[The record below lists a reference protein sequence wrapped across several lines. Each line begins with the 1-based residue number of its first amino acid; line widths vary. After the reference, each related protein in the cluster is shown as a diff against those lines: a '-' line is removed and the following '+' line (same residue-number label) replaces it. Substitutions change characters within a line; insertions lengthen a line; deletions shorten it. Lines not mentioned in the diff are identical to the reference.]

1 MRITK
6 LDGLRGIFCVMII
19 LFHYQQ
25 ITLSFGKII
34 PDFVV
39 NNFFVRESYLF
50 VDFFFVL
57 SGFVISYNYSSLPTI
72 PDVTHFLK
80 KRIIRLYPLMV
91 FTVFMVLCFEAMGML
106 YFPHLCLHVDPFW
119 HNIILTFDTLLFT
132 NSSNILLDTMGVN
145 HPTWSISAEMFSYV
159 VFGILS
165 LAPVGK
171 RKDVLFGSIILGSL
185 VFAIYQQDFFVF
197 NDYGF
202 VRGFV
207 SFFIGY
213 FVWKLSKKEIK
224 MNTLFEL
231 LIPCILILLFYILYN
246 MTGVT
251 KQMLGMVTIP
261 TFFGLSLLILL
272 KTNGIVTRFL
282 MTKPIQYLGKISFSV
297 YLNHY
302 LIIRVIPLI
311 AFRTLQIPQTT
322 TNELL
327 VFAVTVLVT
336 ILYSEL
342 TYRYVEVWGGDFLR
356 RKLNLTKNMNS
367 GTTNKI
373 VTKINP

>member
-261 TFFGLSLLILL
+261 TFFGLSLQL
-272 KTNGIVTRFL
+272 
-282 MTKPIQYLGKISFSV
+282 
-297 YLNHY
+297 H
-302 LIIRVIPLI
+302 
-311 AFRTLQIPQTT
+311 
-322 TNELL
+322 
-327 VFAVTVLVT
+327 
-336 ILYSEL
+336 
-342 TYRYVEVWGGDFLR
+342 DF
-356 RKLNLTKNMNS
+356 
-367 GTTNKI
+367 
-373 VTKINP
+373 